1 MGITLS
7 LIVTFWTGFLI
18 VKRYKPQPVLFLAGI
33 VLMYAA
39 VFLGLGSILPE
50 KQATGSVLVDAFEFI
65 KTTFS
70 SRAAGLG
77 LNIMAV
83 GGFARYMDQ
92 IGASRSLVRLTI
104 KPLLALKSPYLVM
117 AATWVLGMCLGLAI
131 NSASGLAML
140 LMVTAFPILVGLG
153 VSRLSAV
160 AVIATTLCLDWSP
173 SDTGTILAAQTAGL
187 DPVLYWRDYQ
197 VKIAMVTIPVVAIL
211 HFFTQ
216 KWMDARDGHVV
227 KAGEV
232 VVVQEKDGE
241 KKPDSPLYYAILPI
255 IPLALILIFSKLWI
269 ETIKMD
275 IVKAMFIGLV
285 IGMLVEFLR
294 TFDGK
299 KVFTD
304 IQSFFDGLGMQM
316 ANVITLIVAG
326 ETFAKGLVSI
336 GTIDSVITFAQT
348 SGFGAIGMI
357 IVMVGIIAVCSVLM
371 GSGNAPFFAFAA
383 LTPKV
388 AAEMS
393 IHPVLMLLPM
403 HFAASAARAI
413 SPITA
418 VIVVASSMG
427 GVSPFDTVKRTAI
440 PMVGALIMIVASNF
454 YFFY

>member
-326 ETFAKGLVSI
+326 ETFA
-336 GTIDSVITFAQT
+336 
-348 SGFGAIGMI
+348 
-357 IVMVGIIAVCSVLM
+357 
-371 GSGNAPFFAFAA
+371 
-383 LTPKV
+383 
-388 AAEMS
+388 
-393 IHPVLMLLPM
+393 
-403 HFAASAARAI
+403 
-413 SPITA
+413 
-418 VIVVASSMG
+418 
-427 GVSPFDTVKRTAI
+427 
-440 PMVGALIMIVASNF
+440 
-454 YFFY
+454 